1 MSSLQLTDEIRQ
13 IENALDAL
21 LSVAVEEDLRPRPP
35 GGPLRVISFEEL
47 AEQPV
52 LSHEQSAV
60 AEIVETPVSGAV
72 RYAIRLL
79 GERIHE
85 LTGSTDA
92 MRDIAERVAG
102 RNQSRWGHRIDIL
115 DKRWDGIGGWW
126 A

>member
-1 MSSLQLTDEIRQ
+1 MSTIQLTDEIRQ

-21 LSVAVEEDLRPRPP
+21 LHVAVEEDSRPRPP
-35 GGPLRVISFEEL
+35 GPLRVISFEEL
-47 AEQPV
+47 AKQPV
-52 LSHEQSAV
+52 LSRKQSAV

>member
-1 MSSLQLTDEIRQ
+1 MSTLQLTDEIRQ

-21 LSVAVEEDLRPRPP
+21 LRVAIEEDLRPRPP
-35 GGPLRVISFEEL
+35 GPLRVVSFAEL
-47 AEQPV
+47 AEQPI
-52 LSHEQSAV
+52 LSRKQSAI
-60 AEIVETPVSGAV
+60 AEIVKRPVSGAV

-85 LTGSTDA
+85 LTGSTDT
-92 MRDIAERVAG
+92 MRDLAERVAG
-102 RNQSRWGHRIDIL
+102 RDQSRWGHRIDIL